1 MPAANRIAKTAAI
14 STRAPA
20 RAKRRPAG
28 KEDARFEAW
37 LASFDARQADLEA
50 RLDDLLRSV
59 GVDPAGAA
67 GRMPA

>member
-1 MPAANRIAKTAAI
+1 MPAARRIAKTAAV
-14 STRAPA
+14 STCAPA
-20 RAKRRPAG
+20 RAKRRPA
-28 KEDARFEAW
+28 DMDLRFAAG

-59 GVDPAGAA
+59 GVDPAGAS